1 MATLAAAAVL
11 LSACGDSTE
20 GLFGGELFERSC
32 AVCHRSDGSGS
43 GNRPAIGVG
52 SNAVGLSDE
61 QIAGVIRAGPG
72 VMPSFQRLTAG
83 QVDSLVAY
91 VRLLQGE
98 GG

>member
-1 MATLAAAAVL
+1 MTTLAVAAVF

-20 GLFGGELFERSC
+20 GLLGGELFERSC

-52 SNAVGLSDE
+52 SNAVDLTDE

-72 VMPSFQRLTAG
+72 VMPSFQRLTDE

-91 VRLLQGE
+91 VRSLQGE